1 MSMTLPWLTDT
12 EAELQ
17 RRLDQGRLAHALL
30 IHGQPGLG
38 KSRLARTLVKMM
50 LPNHALIEAGTHP
63 DYFEVT
69 VDEEAHSAILIDQI
83 RALSESLTMSAAMG
97 GARVGVILD
106 AHRMNRNAY
115 NALLKTLEEPP
126 NNAWLVL
133 VTDQP
138 ARLPATIRSRC
149 QRVQIHAPDA
159 TLGLEWLRGAVA
171 AQQSPE
177 AVQLAL
183 ALSSNAPLAAL
194 DLLENEGLVF
204 GQAIRTD
211 LVALSQGGVVDAE
224 LLARWMT
231 APAVV
236 WRWLATW
243 LAHLAT
249 IKVTDGGADWPVR
262 PTAEAIQ
269 QLWTQSLEGQRL
281 TESSVRQELLFH
293 RWVLHWQQACSS
305 GR

>member
-1 MSMTLPWLTDT
+1 MSTALPWLTDI
-12 EAELQ
+12 EVELQ
-17 RRLDQGRLAHALL
+17 RRLDQDCLAHALL

-38 KSRLARTLVKMM
+38 KATLARALVKMM

-63 DYFEVT
+63 DYFEVA

-149 QRVQIHAPDA
+149 QRLPIHAPDA
-159 TLGLEWLRGAVA
+159 GVGLEWLLQAA
-171 AQQSPE
+171 AQHAPE
-177 AVQLAL
+177 DARLAL
-183 ALSSNAPLAAL
+183 AMSSNAPLAAL
-194 DLLENEGLVF
+194 DLLDNDGLAF
-204 GQAIRTD
+204 GQAIRHD

-224 LLARWMT
+224 LLARWMS
-231 APAVV
+231 APSVA
-236 WRWLATW
+236 WRWLAAW
-243 LAHLAT
+243 LAQLAALE
-249 IKVTDGGADWPVR
+249 VTDGAAEWPVR
-262 PTAEAIQ
+262 PTAGAIQ

-281 TESSVRQELLFH
+281 TETSVRQELLFQ
-293 RWVLHWQQACSS
+293 RWVLHWQQACTSA
-305 GR
+305 R